1 MMRPFLLWLSQ
12 RQSIFNFARRNRLA
26 NKFAS
31 RFVAGE
37 TIESAVNA
45 AKELQAK
52 GITASLDMLGESV
65 TQPAEAEQA
74 RDTYLAMLR
83 AMQAAGV
90 EVNVS
95 LKLTQMGLDID
106 PALCERNV
114 RQILVLARELN
125 GFVRLDMEGSPYTQK
140 TLDFFTQRLFT
151 EYRGNVGIVLQS
163 ALRRTGDDVAD
174 MIRLG
179 ARVRLCKGAY
189 LERPD
194 VAYPDKRIVD
204 IEYTKLATRLMT
216 TGNYPGIAT
225 HDEFIIW
232 QVKQFATANNVARDR
247 FEFQMLYGI
256 RRDLQH
262 ELARD
267 GYRLRVYIPFGTQWY
282 PYLMR
287 RLAERP
293 ANIVFILGNVIKEG
307 MRRS

>member
-1 MMRPFLLWLSQ
+1 
-12 RQSIFNFARRNRLA
+12 
-26 NKFAS
+26 
-31 RFVAGE
+31 
-37 TIESAVNA
+37 
-45 AKELQAK
+45 
-52 GITASLDMLGESV
+52 
-65 TQPAEAEQA
+65 
-74 RDTYLAMLR
+74 
-83 AMQAAGV
+83 MQAAGV

-163 ALRRTGDDVAD
+163 ALRRTGDDVAA

-267 GYRLRVYIPFGTQWY
+267 GYRLRIYIPFGTQWY

-307 MRRS
+307 MRRP